1 MTTHTSSPQDWHEG
15 RRLRAWTLKQ
25 QGWKQRDI
33 AYALGVTESAVSQW
47 VRRALTEGVESL
59 RRVPHPGGPSKLRPY
74 QQLALL
80 EMLRMGAETFG
91 FRGAVW
97 TGPRVVA
104 LARHFLG
111 ISYHPGHMSRLLR
124 RWGWSVQKPVRQA
137 QQRDEEVIAQWPD
150 QTWPQLKKKLWSKSE
165 PSSV

>member
-1 MTTHTSSPQDWHEG
+1 MQTAIFSSQDWQAG
-15 RRLRAWTLKQ
+15 RRFRAWTLKQ
-25 QGWKQRDI
+25 QGWKQRAI
-33 AYALGVTESAVSQW
+33 AQALGVTESAVSQW
-47 VRRALTEGVESL
+47 IRRGRTDGVESL
-59 RRVPHPGGPSKLRPY
+59 RRVPHPGGPSKLRSY

-80 EMLRMGAETFG
+80 EMLSMGAEVFG

-104 LARHFLG
+104 LVRHFLG

-137 QQRDEEVIAQWPD
+137 QQRDEAVIAQWPK
-150 QTWPQLKKKLWSKSE
+150 QTRPQLKKKRQPKSV